1 MKKLLLLAA
10 SIVFITS
17 CGGGGGGGG
26 SSPFQLTANN
36 TSIST
41 NEDTAVSG
49 RVSASANKTTEIS
62 YSFSSQPSNG
72 VLATLSG
79 GAFTYTPK
87 ENFSGSDSF
96 TFSATSTEYN
106 STVTGTITIT
116 ITGVDDLPILRTKEY
131 FIDENQT
138 LVGALDIFDAEGD
151 SFTISIVDERANIF
165 KPTLQLGNED
175 GSPYVIDQ
183 DYTVTSD
190 QVVEILSDLHI
201 KAGAIFTLEPGAKL
215 IAKDTYE
222 NGDYKWC
229 DRDIT
234 SDGFEEY
241 TVTTQATNTKIN
253 LMSCYWWNLKHILMF
268 EGDFIAKGNTS
279 AKVYIRNIAFMLA
292 KEVSPPATPAIP
304 AGTIIPAPTIP
315 TKGEVIKR
323 TINFDYVDMAGGFII
338 PAGYSGTS
346 KGGSYGLWD
355 GYKRINIYIKNSYL
369 YKTNNLQYFYITP
382 GNNQGDFIFN
392 NNLFIGNGGFQI
404 EFAESS
410 ADDASYGDEY
420 IHYFSLQDNLIVA
433 DDNRFWAQN
442 AGENLGKG
450 RFFVYR
456 LLNYQSNYY
465 GINAYDFV
473 RKKDSQ
479 GNEIFIFENNTLTR
493 FLDDVPGIHC
503 SPEGISASQQWDL
516 PPIGANY
523 FGYNTLNDFWDSSQ
537 NIQNLE
543 KCKLYDSEQYFL
555 SKSPQ
560 EFSYTPR
567 IYLAKDLNP
576 SSDSDEKKIYFD
588 FPVDYEALKNK
599 SFEYK
604 VNITSD
610 TNSSGTP
617 DVTETFLITINNSD

>member
-1 MKKLLLLAA
+1 MSKQNTYLFAFLL
-10 SIVFITS
+10 FIS
-17 CGGGGGGGG
+17 ACGGGGGGGDA
-26 SSPFQLTANN
+26 PFQLTANN

-41 NEDTAVSG
+41 NEDTPRSG

-62 YSFSSQPSNG
+62 YSFLSQPTNG
-72 VLATLSG
+72 KLETMSD
-79 GAFTYTPK
+79 GAFTYSPN
-87 ENFSGSDSF
+87 ENFFGSDSF

-116 ITGVDDLPILRTKEY
+116 ITAADDLPILRTKEY

-190 QVVEILSDLHI
+190 QVVELISDLQI

-229 DRDIT
+229 DRNVT
-234 SDGFEEY
+234 SDGDKNYE
-241 TVTTQATNTKIN
+241 VTATLTNIKIN
-253 LMSCYWWNLKHILMF
+253 GQSCYFWNLKHIHLYEGNFIAEGVLSEKVFIRNVAFLLAREGGF
-268 EGDFIAKGNTS
+268 EGFSWS
-279 AKVYIRNIAFMLA
+279 ARREDVER
-292 KEVSPPATPAIP
+292 
-304 AGTIIPAPTIP
+304 IIT
-315 TKGEVIKR
+315 
-323 TINFDYVDMAGGFII
+323 FDYVDMAGGFII
-338 PAGYSGTS
+338 PYGYP
-346 KGGSYGLWD
+346 GSLNNTPVNWF
-355 GYKRINIYIKNSYL
+355 GYENKHLYIKNSYF
-369 YKTNNLQYFYITP
+369 YKTNNLKYFTAP
-382 GNNQGDFIFN
+382 SSSLGDFVFENNQYV
-392 NNLFIGNGGFQI
+392 GNGGFI
-404 EFAESS
+404 FDFFSGT
-410 ADDASYGDEY
+410 ASNLRAGRGDEY
-420 IHYFSLQDNLIVA
+420 AFYFSFQNNLIVA
-433 DDNRFWAQN
+433 DDNMYWASNYIPVEKGRLFINSVSGQQ
-442 AGENLGKG
+442 ASNLGIDQFDFP
-450 RFFVYR
+450 RFR
-456 LLNYQSNYY
+456 
-465 GINAYDFV
+465 DT
-473 RKKDSQ
+473 Q
-479 GNEIFIFENNTLTR
+479 GNQIFIFENNTLTR

-503 SPEGISASQQWDL
+503 NQKNIESEFWIL

-523 FGYNTLNDFWDSSQ
+523 FGYDTINDFWDSSQ

-576 SSDSDEKKIYFD
+576 ASDSDEKKIYFD

-604 VNITSD
+604 VNITLDS
-610 TNSSGTP
+610 NSSGTP
-617 DVTETFLITINNSD
+617 DVTESFLITINNSD

>member
-1 MKKLLLLAA
+1 MSKQNTYLFAFLL
-10 SIVFITS
+10 FIS
-17 CGGGGGGGG
+17 ACGGGGGGGDA
-26 SSPFQLTANN
+26 PFQLTANN

-41 NEDTAVSG
+41 NEDTPRSG

-62 YSFSSQPSNG
+62 YSFLSQPTNG
-72 VLATLSG
+72 KLETMSDG
-79 GAFTYTPK
+79 TFTYSPN

-229 DRDIT
+229 DRNVT
-234 SDGFEEY
+234 SDGDKEY
-241 TVTTQATNTKIN
+241 KVTTKATNTKIN

-279 AKVYIRNIAFMLA
+279 DQVYIRNIAFILA
-292 KEVSPPATPAIP
+292 KEGGQQPYSYN
-304 AGTIIPAPTIP
+304 GLRD
-315 TKGEVIKR
+315 EVKR
-323 TINFDYVDMAGGFII
+323 TINFDYVDMAGGFLI
-338 PAGYSGTS
+338 PFGYSGMND
-346 KGGSYGLWD
+346 GGSYGLWD
-355 GYKRINIYIKNSYL
+355 GYSNINIYIKNSFL
-369 YKTNNLQYFYITP
+369 YKTNNLNYFAINP
-382 GNNQGDFIFN
+382 GLNQGDFIFN
-392 NNLFIGNGGFQI
+392 NNLYIGNGGFNMSFR
-404 EFAESS
+404 EAS
-410 ADDASYGDEY
+410 AGEISRGDEY
-420 IHYFSLQDNLIVA
+420 AHYFSLQDNLIVA
-433 DDNRFWAQN
+433 DDNRFWGGN
-442 AGENLGKG
+442 ATEDLGKG

-456 LLNYQSNYY
+456 LHNYLSNYY

-473 RKKDSQ
+473 RKQDSQ
-479 GNEIFIFENNTLTR
+479 GNAIFVFKNNTLTR

-567 IYLAKDLNP
+567 IYLANDLNP
-576 SSDSDEKKIYFD
+576 ASDSDEEKIYFD

-604 VNITSD
+604 VNITLDS
-610 TNSSGTP
+610 NSSGTP
-617 DVTETFLITINNSD
+617 DVTESFLITINNSD

>member
-190 QVVEILSDLHI
+190 QVVELISDLQI

-229 DRDIT
+229 DRNVT
-234 SDGFEEY
+234 SDGDKNYE
-241 TVTTQATNTKIN
+241 VSSIATNTKIN
-253 LMSCYWWNLKHILMF
+253 GETCYKWNLKHIQMF

-279 AKVYIRNIAFMLA
+279 DKVYIRNIAFILA
-292 KEVSPPATPAIP
+292 KEGGQQGYSWT
-304 AGTIIPAPTIP
+304 GLRD
-315 TKGEVIKR
+315 EVKR

-338 PAGYSGTS
+338 PFMYSGS
-346 KGGSYGLWD
+346 SSNFQDWD
-355 GYKRINIYIKNSYL
+355 GYSNKKIILKNSYF
-369 YKTNNLQYFYITP
+369 YKTNNVTYFYIEP
-382 GNNQGDFIFN
+382 GNDQGDFIFEN
-392 NNLFIGNGGFQI
+392 NQYIGNGGFAI
-404 EFAESS
+404 AFRES
-410 ADDASYGDEY
+410 AGDRVKRGDEY
-420 IHYFSLQDNLIVA
+420 THYFSLQNNLIVA
-433 DDNRFWAQN
+433 DDNQFWAQN
-442 AGENLGKG
+442 YSADLGKG
-450 RFFVYR
+450 RLFVYR
-456 LLNYQSNYY
+456 LSNYLATY
-465 GINAYDFV
+465 FGIEPFDWF
-473 RKKDSQ
+473 RGTDSQ
-479 GNEIFIFENNTLTR
+479 GNQIFVFENNVFTR
-493 FLDDVPGIHC
+493 FLDETPEFHC
-503 SPEGISASQQWDL
+503 SPEALNGDNKEYWKL
-516 PPIGANY
+516 PPFGANY

-576 SSDSDEKKIYFD
+576 ASDSDEEKIYFD

-604 VNITSD
+604 VNITLD